1 MRPVNAQNGE
11 RAVIFDFICAS
22 LAIPVLQGGRY
33 TTRAKKLLPFPDM
46 LAQQKEALK
55 ALFAKAFQSL
65 DITDAEVVLERPK
78 DPAHGDI
85 ACTSALQLA
94 RRLKKNPRAIGES
107 VAAALR
113 ADPDANGLIESV
125 EVAGPGFIN
134 IRFAQNA
141 KTEIIR
147 HVLREGDRFGRS
159 DAHKGESVLLEYVS
173 ANPTGPL
180 HLGHARQGA
189 LGDVLA
195 NLLASQGWT
204 VSREFYYNDAGV
216 QIGNLA
222 KSVQLRCRELLGE
235 SIELPD
241 NAYHGEYIIAIAK
254 DYLAKKTVL
263 AHSGE
268 AIESNGDW
276 NDIECIRRYAVAY
289 LRNEQD
295 DDLNALGVHFDN
307 FFLES
312 SLYASGALKKAV
324 DAMIASGKTYEADN
338 ALWLRTTSFEDLGN
352 GLKDD
357 KDRVMRKADGTYTY
371 FVPDVAYHLNK
382 FGRGY
387 TKAVNIQGT
396 DHHGTIARVRAGL
409 QAAGAVLGLD
419 IPKCFPEY
427 ILHKMLSV
435 VMNGEPVKMSKRSGN
450 YVTLRDL
457 VDWAGRD
464 AALYFLVARKADAEF
479 VFDVNLAR
487 EKSDENPVYY
497 LQYAHARI
505 CSVFA
510 NAEEK
515 GFDVPS
521 QSALEAAS
529 LATLSSEAAEKLVS
543 AIAEFPSTLALAA
556 RDHAPHLL
564 CYYLKNLA
572 AAVHAFYN
580 AERVLVDDNEKRVDR
595 LALLA
600 AARQVLRNGLSLLGI
615 SAPEF
620 MTRKEEDETGAQ

>member
-1 MRPVNAQNGE
+1 
-11 RAVIFDFICAS
+11 
-22 LAIPVLQGGRY
+22 
-33 TTRAKKLLPFPDM
+33 M

-55 ALFAKAFQSL
+55 GLIAKALHSL
-65 DITDAEVVLERPK
+65 GIEDAEVVLERPK

-94 RRLKKNPRAIGES
+94 RRLKQNPRAIGES
-107 VAAALR
+107 VATALRNDPEAAALV
-113 ADPDANGLIESV
+113 DSV

-134 IRFAQNA
+134 FRFAQNA
-141 KTEIIR
+141 KSEIIR
-147 HVLREGDRFGRS
+147 HVLREGEHFGRS

-222 KSVQLRCRELLGE
+222 MSVQLRCRECLGE
-235 SIELPD
+235 EIELPE
-241 NAYHGEYIIAIAK
+241 NAYHGEYIVAIAK
-254 DYLAKKTVL
+254 DYLAKKPVH

-268 AIESNGDW
+268 IVESTGDY

-295 DDLNALGVHFDN
+295 DDLSALGVRFDN
-307 FFLES
+307 CFLES
-312 SLYASGALKKAV
+312 SLYSSGALKKAV
-324 DAMIASGKTYEADN
+324 DAMIASGNTYEAEG
-338 ALWLRTTSFEDLGN
+338 ALWLKTTAFEDLGN

-382 FGRGY
+382 FSRGY

-409 QAAGAVLGLD
+409 QAAGAVLG
-419 IPKCFPEY
+419 INVPKTFPEY

-435 VMNGEPVKMSKRSGN
+435 IMNGEPVKMSKRSGN

-464 AALYFLVARKADAEF
+464 AARYFLVARKADAEF

-510 NAEEK
+510 NAKEK
-515 GFDVPS
+515 GFEVPS
-521 QSALEAAS
+521 DEALKSAP
-529 LATLSSEAAEKLVS
+529 LATLESDAAQHLV
-543 AIAEFPSTLALAA
+543 ATIAEFPNTLSLAA

-564 CYYLKNLA
+564 CYYLKDLA
-572 AAVHAFYN
+572 AAVHGFYN
-580 AERVLVDDNEKRVDR
+580 AERVLVEDEAARLDR

-620 MTRKEEDETGAQ
+620 MTRKEDESEEAAQ